1 MKLELAVN
9 STEVNKM
16 AAATYLVPLLIGFGF
31 AYWTGSIAA
40 RKGRHAV
47 RWGVFG
53 FCLGLVALLVAYS
66 VPSAK
71 QPAFD

>member
-1 MKLELAVN
+1 
-9 STEVNKM
+9 M
-16 AAATYLVPLLIGFGF
+16 AATAPYLVSLVLGLGC

-53 FCLGLVALLVAYS
+53 FCLGIFALLTAYF
-66 VPSAK
+66 VPPAK